1 MHRRITDKE
10 INQIVG
16 KMKDDYAKI
25 VLLSLETA
33 MRTSEIASL
42 NPSTDVDFE
51 NKRANLRNPKSG
63 NPQSVYLSNKSI
75 DLIKSI
81 TPLENGKLFSI
92 NEESML
98 DIFNHATK
106 SLGIND
112 ISFTDIR
119 LEAICRLSKIMPIE
133 ELGQTIGRK
142 VGPYQNDQHLRKYYE

>member
-25 VLLSLETA
+25 VLFSLETA
-33 MRTSEIASL
+33 MRTSEIATL

-51 NKRANLRNPKSG
+51 HKKANLRNPKYG
-63 NPQSVYLSNKSI
+63 KPQSVYLSDNAI

-81 TPLENGKLFSI
+81 NPLENGELFSI
-92 NEESML
+92 NEENML
-98 DIFNHATK
+98 SSFNRATK

-119 LEAICRLSKIMPIE
+119 HEAICRLSKIMPIE
-133 ELGQTIGRK
+133 ELGQTIGHK
-142 VGPYQNDQHLRKYYE
+142 VGVGQNDQHLRKYYE